1 MLDVLIQL
9 LPSVLLEGLILGFVY
24 AMIALGYTMVYG
36 VLELINF
43 AHSEIFMAGAIAGAE
58 TFILLKSVVPNAFV
72 LLTLAVLIG
81 GGVAALVAILVERLA
96 YRPLRKRGTT
106 NRLVPLIT
114 AIGVS
119 FFLQDLARLI
129 EGLWHNAFYRR
140 YPTFSVFEKSYTI
153 PNLIGYLV
161 IAITLLVFF
170 WVLIY
175 FFDWLYKTLAKGKA
189 GLGPRTRWYAAA
201 ALTLLFLVLYRAII
215 FADLGMTI
223 QMKSI
228 LVIVVSLAMLYGLNW
243 LVHKTKLG
251 IAIRAVA
258 QDMQT
263 AALMGIDPDT
273 IISRTFLIGGFLG
286 GVAGVL
292 FGLLYTLVH
301 PYVGFIPGIKAFT
314 AAVLGGIG
322 NITGAAVGGLV
333 LGMLEM
339 LGGTYL
345 TFLTD
350 GAMGTEY
357 KDILAFAIL
366 IFILLFRPQGI
377 IGQQLGE
384 KV

>member
-1 MLDVLIQL
+1 MLEILIQL

-43 AHSEIFMAGAIAGAE
+43 AHSEIFMAGAVAGAE
-58 TFILLKSVVPNAFV
+58 VFILLKGVIGNPF
-72 LLTLAVLIG
+72 LLLALAILIG
-81 GGVAALVAILVERLA
+81 GAVAAIVAILVERLA

-119 FFLQDLARLI
+119 FFLQDLVRLI

-140 YPTFSVFEKSYTI
+140 YPSFSVFEATYTL
-153 PNLIGYLV
+153 PNWIGVLTILATLWLAFWV
-161 IAITLLVFF
+161 IAYFGDWLVRLFSKKERAAGRTLSIVAAGLTLVFA
-170 WVLIY
+170 
-175 FFDWLYKTLAKGKA
+175 FF
-189 GLGPRTRWYAAA
+189 
-201 ALTLLFLVLYRAII
+201 YRHVI

-258 QDMQT
+258 QDAQT
-263 AALMGIDPDT
+263 ASLMGIDPDV
-273 IISRTFLIGGFLG
+273 IVSRTFLIGGFLG

-345 TFLTD
+345 TFLTN

-357 KDILAFAIL
+357 KDILAFLIL

>member
-1 MLDVLIQL
+1 MLEILIQL

-43 AHSEIFMAGAIAGAE
+43 AHSEIFMAGAVAGAE
-58 TFILLKSVVPNAFV
+58 VFILLKGVIGNAF
-72 LLTLAVLIG
+72 LLLALAILIG
-81 GGVAALVAILVERLA
+81 GAVAAIVAILVERLA

-119 FFLQDLARLI
+119 FFLQDLVRLI

-140 YPTFSVFEKSYTI
+140 YPSFSVFEATYPI
-153 PNLIGYLV
+153 PNWVGVLTILATLWLAFWV
-161 IAITLLVFF
+161 IAYFGDWLLRLFTKKERASGRTLSIVAAVLALVF
-170 WVLIY
+170 V
-175 FFDWLYKTLAKGKA
+175 FF
-189 GLGPRTRWYAAA
+189 
-201 ALTLLFLVLYRAII
+201 YRHVI

-258 QDMQT
+258 QDAQT
-263 AALMGIDPDT
+263 ASLMGIDPDV
-273 IISRTFLIGGFLG
+273 IVSRTFLIGGFLG

-345 TFLTD
+345 TFLTN

-357 KDILAFAIL
+357 KDILAFLIL